1 MTRAEFRAALERRL
15 REASRRGK
23 VTSADLDLITRE
35 ADDYA
40 AHGSRSTPVQCP
52 GPGHRRRYVR
62 PSARETA

>member
-23 VTSADLDLITRE
+23 VTSADLDLITGD

-40 AHGSRSTPVQCP
+40 AHEIEEHARSVPWPWPV
-52 GPGHRRRYVR
+52 RKTRK